1 MKERVTRIS
10 SKLVSLFSQLLVK
23 DWYAFYVILMSQ
35 VKTKLKPDSSE
46 STMGKKQKDTSLVKL
61 HNQDVTVFSDS
72 PLPQFTRHQEIWSI
86 LENVWT
92 SIYQNRY

>member
-1 MKERVTRIS
+1 MKERVTRMS
-10 SKLVSLFSQLLVK
+10 SKLVTLFSQLLVK

-46 STMGKKQKDTSLVKL
+46 STVNKKQKDTSLKL